1 MSLGLLSGYGSGS
14 DSDNGDE
21 EESQIQ
27 GVLVTQ
33 KTLPCDDKGDDT
45 QNSKEEGD
53 DIQNIDK
60 EVSDTESSG
69 SGVLPSGE
77 SVLER
82 LRHLASEAVQV
93 PEEMELA
100 LSMPPPP
107 PPSLPPEPLG
117 PLPNPL
123 KHKKPKTKLPAIGR
137 REMEMLKTA
146 QWTHITTEAINEDEK
161 TEFEYITPL
170 PFKLPGQG
178 DEDEEDESQVNPQ
191 PAEYDYLS
199 YVAEYQ
205 NYLANSATLLEGQAK
220 SQAEGANINE
230 TVTSALDP
238 EYTSPHMDEW
248 SEYMQ
253 KYSEWYAQYGSQ
265 GAGVVAPATPT
276 QIRQKSF
283 EELVEQDRQLSEYF
297 NSAPA
302 NEYNSQRDA
311 FKSSFRGTRMYRM
324 RNGNDKYNPKHFN
337 QLSQGAKAFAQ
348 LYPKQKSVF
357 VDKDAY
363 VADKDLPENQDP
375 KSMKQ
380 RKKDKWFERMKKK
393 GGCKKCGYVFC
404 RCFGWEYKPSH
415 VK

>member
-1 MSLGLLSGYGSGS
+1 MSLGLLGGYGSGS
-14 DSDNGDE
+14 DSDNCDE
-21 EESQIQ
+21 EENQIH
-27 GVLVTQ
+27 GILVNKDT
-33 KTLPCDDKGDDT
+33 PASDDNK
-45 QNSKEEGD
+45 
-53 DIQNIDK
+53 
-60 EVSDTESSG
+60 VSESEPTKPSG

-82 LRHLASEAVQV
+82 LKQLASQAVEV
-93 PEEMELA
+93 PEDMELA

-107 PPSLPPEPLG
+107 PPSLPSEALG

-123 KHKKPKTKLPAIGR
+123 KHKKPKTRLPAIGR

-146 QWTHITTEAINEDEK
+146 QWTHITTEAVNEDDK
-161 TEFEYITPL
+161 QEFEYNTPL
-170 PFKLPGQG
+170 PFNLPGQG
-178 DEDEEDESQVNPQ
+178 GGEEEEEESLVNPQ

-205 NYLANSATLLEGQAK
+205 NYMSNSAALLEGQAK
-220 SQAEGANINE
+220 TQAEGSSSS
-230 TVTSALDP
+230 TPSALDP
-238 EYTSPHMDEW
+238 DYTSPHSDEW

-265 GAGVVAPATPT
+265 GAGVAAPATPT

-283 EELVEQDRQLSEYF
+283 EELIEQDRQLNDYF

-324 RNGNDKYNPKHFN
+324 KNANDKYNPKHFN
-337 QLSQGAKAFAQ
+337 QLSQGAKAFSQ
-348 LYPKQKSVF
+348 MYPKQKSVF

-375 KSMKQ
+375 KSLKQ

-404 RCFGWEYKPSH
+404 RCYGWEFKPSH

>member
-1 MSLGLLSGYGSGS
+1 MSLGLLSGYGADS

-21 EESQIQ
+21 EENQIQ
-27 GVLVTQ
+27 GILVNKDTSS
-33 KTLPCDDKGDDT
+33 DDHKIGD
-45 QNSKEEGD
+45 SEPAKP
-53 DIQNIDK
+53 
-60 EVSDTESSG
+60 SG
-69 SGVLPSGE
+69 SAGVLPSGE

-82 LRHLASEAVQV
+82 LKHLASEAVEV
-93 PEEMELA
+93 PEDMELA

-107 PPSLPPEPLG
+107 PPPSLPPQPLG

-123 KHKKPKTKLPAIGR
+123 KHKKPKQRLPAIGR
-137 REMEMLKTA
+137 REMELLKTA
-146 QWTHITTEAINEDEK
+146 EWTDITTQDVGEGEK
-161 TEFEYITPL
+161 KEFEYNTPL
-170 PFKLPGQG
+170 PFNLTGQG
-178 DEDEEDESQVNPQ
+178 GEEEEEESVMVPQ
-191 PAEYDYLS
+191 PAEYDYVS

-220 SQAEGANINE
+220 SQAEG
-230 TVTSALDP
+230 VTAPPSALDP
-238 EYTSPHMDEW
+238 DYKSPHTDEW
-248 SEYMQ
+248 NEYMQ

-265 GAGVVAPATPT
+265 AAGVAAPATPT
-276 QIRQKSF
+276 NIRQKTF
-283 EELVEQDRQLSEYF
+283 EELVEQDRQLAAYF
-297 NSAPA
+297 DSAPA

-337 QLSQGAKAFAQ
+337 QLSQGAKAFAAM
-348 LYPKQKSVF
+348 YPKQKSVF

-375 KSMKQ
+375 KSLKQ

-404 RCFGWEYKPSH
+404 RCYGWEYKPSH

>member
-1 MSLGLLSGYGSGS
+1 MSLGLLSGYGTDS
-14 DSDNGDE
+14 DSDHADE
-21 EESQIQ
+21 EENQIQ
-27 GVLVTQ
+27 GILVT
-33 KTLPCDDKGDDT
+33 KDAPTDD
-45 QNSKEEGD
+45 SK
-53 DIQNIDK
+53 
-60 EVSDTESSG
+60 VSESEPSKIPDSS

-77 SVLER
+77 SVLDR
-82 LRHLASEAVQV
+82 LKHLASEAVEV
-93 PEEMELA
+93 PDDMELA

-107 PPSLPPEPLG
+107 PPPSLPAQPLG

-123 KHKKPKTKLPAIGR
+123 KHKKPKQRLPAIGR
-137 REMEMLKTA
+137 REMELLKTA
-146 QWTHITTEAINEDEK
+146 QWTHITTEEVGEGEK
-161 TEFEYITPL
+161 KEFEYNTPL
-170 PFKLPGQG
+170 PFNITGHG
-178 DEDEEDESQVNPQ
+178 GEEEEDESVVVPQ
-191 PAEYDYLS
+191 PAEYDYVS

-205 NYLANSATLLEGQAK
+205 NYLANSASLLEGQAK
-220 SQAEGANINE
+220 SQAEGSSAPP
-230 TVTSALDP
+230 SALDP
-238 EYTSPHMDEW
+238 DYRSPHTDEW
-248 SEYMQ
+248 NEYMQ

-265 GAGVVAPATPT
+265 AAGVAAPATPT
-276 QIRQKSF
+276 VIRQKTF
-283 EELVEQDRQLSEYF
+283 EELVEQDRQLAAYF
-297 NSAPA
+297 ESAPA

-348 LYPKQKSVF
+348 MYPKQKSVF

-375 KSMKQ
+375 KSLKQ

-404 RCFGWEYKPSH
+404 RCYGWEYKPSH

>member
-1 MSLGLLSGYGSGS
+1 MSLGLLSGYGTDS
-14 DSDNGDE
+14 DSDHADE
-21 EESQIQ
+21 EENQIQ
-27 GVLVTQ
+27 GILVT
-33 KTLPCDDKGDDT
+33 KDAPIDE
-45 QNSKEEGD
+45 SK
-53 DIQNIDK
+53 
-60 EVSDTESSG
+60 VSESESSKIPDSS

-77 SVLER
+77 SVLDR
-82 LRHLASEAVQV
+82 LKHLASEAVEV
-93 PEEMELA
+93 PDDMELA

-107 PPSLPPEPLG
+107 PPPSLPAQPLG

-123 KHKKPKTKLPAIGR
+123 KHKKPKQRLPAIGR
-137 REMEMLKTA
+137 REMELLKTA
-146 QWTHITTEAINEDEK
+146 QWTHITTEEVGEGEK
-161 TEFEYITPL
+161 KEFEYNTPL
-170 PFKLPGQG
+170 PFNITGHG
-178 DEDEEDESQVNPQ
+178 GEEEEDESVVVPQ
-191 PAEYDYLS
+191 PAEYDYVS

-205 NYLANSATLLEGQAK
+205 NYLANSASLLEGQAK
-220 SQAEGANINE
+220 SQAEGSSAPP
-230 TVTSALDP
+230 SALDP
-238 EYTSPHMDEW
+238 DYRSPHTDEW
-248 SEYMQ
+248 NEYMQ

-265 GAGVVAPATPT
+265 AAGVAAPATPT
-276 QIRQKSF
+276 VIRQKTF
-283 EELVEQDRQLSEYF
+283 EELVEQDRQLAAYF
-297 NSAPA
+297 ESAPA

-348 LYPKQKSVF
+348 MYPKQKSVF

-375 KSMKQ
+375 KSLKQ

-404 RCFGWEYKPSH
+404 RCYGWEYKPSH

>member
-14 DSDNGDE
+14 DSDHSDGE
-21 EESQIQ
+21 ETQIK
-27 GVLVTQ
+27 GILVN
-33 KTLPCDDKGDDT
+33 KDT
-45 QNSKEEGD
+45 AATSHGK
-53 DIQNIDK
+53 
-60 EVSDTESSG
+60 VSDSEPPKPTAPE
-69 SGVLPSGE
+69 GVLPSGE

-82 LRHLASEAVQV
+82 LKHLASEAVQV

-107 PPSLPPEPLG
+107 PPSSLPLEPQV

-123 KHKKPKTKLPAIGR
+123 KHKKQKTKLTGIGKK
-137 REMEMLKTA
+137 ELELLKA
-146 QWTHITTEAINEDEK
+146 AGAGQWTEITTEAVEEGEK
-161 TEFEYITPL
+161 TEFEYNTPL
-170 PFKLPGQG
+170 PFNLTGQG
-178 DEDEEDESQVNPQ
+178 GGDDDEEEDSLVDNHP
-191 PAEYDYLS
+191 PEYDYLS

-205 NYLANSATLLEGQAK
+205 NYMANSATLLEGQAK
-220 SQAEGANINE
+220 SQEAGASSS
-230 TVTSALDP
+230 TTPSALDP
-238 EYTSPHMDEW
+238 NYTSPHMDEW
-248 SEYMQ
+248 NEYMH
-253 KYSEWYAQYGSQ
+253 KYSEWYAQYGST
-265 GAGVVAPATPT
+265 GSGVAGPATPT

-283 EELVEQDRQLSEYF
+283 EELVEQDRQLSAYF
-297 NSAPA
+297 DSAPA

-324 RNGNDKYNPKHFN
+324 KNANDKYNPKHFN
-337 QLSQGAKAFAQ
+337 QLSQGAKAFQA

-375 KSMKQ
+375 KSLKQ

-404 RCFGWEYKPSH
+404 RCYGWEYKPSH